1 MHSFTIRSIHTQGK
15 KKQKKKQKKNS
26 KVYPQNFTEKN
37 STPIKLMH
45 ISIVSNSILSVGL
58 SEFDNV
64 LKADVEVSLK
74 ISLLEIL
81 YSSAISLNVY
91 ATCHLDKDIL

>member
-1 MHSFTIRSIHTQGK
+1 MYSFTIRSIHTQGK
-15 KKQKKKQKKNS
+15 TKNKTKNKRKTAKSTLKISQK
-26 KVYPQNFTEKN
+26 KN

-45 ISIVSNSILSVGL
+45 ISIVSNSILLVGL
-58 SEFDNV
+58 PEFNNG

-91 ATCHLDKDIL
+91 ATCHLKET

>member
-1 MHSFTIRSIHTQGK
+1 
-15 KKQKKKQKKNS
+15 
-26 KVYPQNFTEKN
+26 
-37 STPIKLMH
+37 MH
-45 ISIVSNSILSVGL
+45 ISIVSNSILLVGL
-58 SEFDNV
+58 PEFNNG

-91 ATCHLDKDIL
+91 ATCHLKET

>member
-1 MHSFTIRSIHTQGK
+1 MYSFTIRSIHTQGK
-15 KKQKKKQKKNS
+15 TKNKTKKQKKNS

-45 ISIVSNSILSVGL
+45 ISIVSNSILLVGL
-58 SEFDNV
+58 PEFNNG

-91 ATCHLDKDIL
+91 ATCHLKET